1 MWKWM
6 YVWIWNTHWILKV
19 FSLDLR
25 MFLLLREK
33 KKKKFMKMRYIHSQN
48 TANVRAMRFF
58 CIYVS
63 SVMSVFD
70 PSLHNICLTPF
81 EWCSSS
87 QMNQLKD
94 LFAKKNMFCPSLSCP
109 SQSEVLVDSVCN
121 YLLIYGFIEI
131 KYILGKLGC
140 LNLSVTRLW
149 QVN

>member
-1 MWKWM
+1 M

-25 MFLLLREK
+25 MFLLLRGK
-33 KKKKFMKMRYIHSQN
+33 KKKKKEFMKMRYIHSQN
-48 TANVRAMRFF
+48 TANVRAMSFF

-70 PSLHNICLTPF
+70 PRLHNICLTAF

-94 LFAKKNMFCPSLSCP
+94 FFAKKNMFCPSLSCP
-109 SQSEVLVDSVCN
+109 SQSEVLVDSACN